1 MTNFVTESTAMI
13 NQEEIGKRIARLRKF
28 RGYSQEELAKKT
40 GINRTSLAQIE
51 TGNRSVSA
59 EEILSFSHSLQFS
72 IDSFLSPGFE
82 IETETPKE
90 SVKKKTPNE
99 ERISVPKLN
108 VEKFRQILLYI
119 LERCAGKPNVGETVL
134 YKLLYFSEFNYYE
147 VYEEHLVGAVFRK
160 LPFGPVP
167 MKLDAVLKQME
178 EKGELKIIKTEYFDH
193 PQKRYIPLKK
203 PDLTRLKASEKD
215 MIDHVLNQ
223 LSDFS
228 AKAIS
233 DYSHKDLPW
242 KATKDGEI
250 IDYELAFY
258 RETPYSA
265 RVYDTDDSEE

>member
-1 MTNFVTESTAMI
+1 MI
-13 NQEEIGKRIARLRKF
+13 NQEEIGKRIAKLRKY
-28 RGYSQEELAKKT
+28 RGYSQEELAKKV
-40 GINRTSLAQIE
+40 GITRPSLAQIE

-72 IDSFLSPGFE
+72 IDSFLSPKFE
-82 IETETPKE
+82 IDTEE
-90 SVKKKTPNE
+90 LNEVVKKKIKRE
-99 ERISVPKLN
+99 ERISIPKLN
-108 VEKFRQILLYI
+108 VEKFKQILLYI

-147 VYEEHLVGAVFRK
+147 VYEEHMVGATFRK

-167 MKLDAVLKQME
+167 LKLDSVLKQME
-178 EKGELKIIKTEYFDH
+178 EDGELKMIKTEYFDL

-203 PDLTRLKASEKD
+203 ADLTLLRASEKEI
-215 MIDHVLNQ
+215 IDQVVNQ

-233 DYSHKDLPW
+233 DYSHKDMPW

-265 RVYDTDDSEE
+265 RVYDIDESEE